1 MLKQRRLIQ
10 QHLPEP
16 LNSVQLPLPLPPFSL
31 DSIIDEKSRQ
41 NLLGRYN
48 KIVEQS
54 KLEMMTL
61 YIAIAEVKMDEC
73 QSKFD
78 RDILLEMT
86 PNPHS
91 MTINQRLNQSM
102 INIIQRRFKNM
113 DERFEYL
120 FNLKK
125 QYLDKKR

>member
-1 MLKQRRLIQ
+1 LLKQRRLIQ